1 MSEPAIDARRHST
14 SSNNEY
20 EQVFERYNYD
30 DYKAEFQFILE
41 AMKDITKRTTFNV
54 PIINPDAA
62 EVENQKESWNKM
74 GDPPLPKGWMQIFG
88 STLNKISSELTSKT
102 KTDEEGAKVTRI
114 LKALSNY
121 SLKAKVVMV
130 LAAFAVK
137 YGKVCLSAGLYP
149 VNPVAR
155 AVVSLRW
162 QQSVLDRPKYLTEWH
177 KRVAGIIKQMLAVS
191 DRILNDS
198 QSQIGGGKSGNDAV
212 QLIIQCAI
220 VCSSQMMAILTPDS
234 HNLVPDK
241 LPEPYKWNLC
251 VLENALKT
259 MLGENKG
266 DPVAQDRDSSTNI
279 CLPEPHV
286 QKETAAANK
295 DKNQGKSKGR
305 SSSRVKPANICC

>member
-1 MSEPAIDARRHST
+1 MSETAIDARRNST

-62 EVENQKESWNKM
+62 EENQKESWNKM

-121 SLKAKVVMV
+121 SLKAKVVMI

-162 QQSVLDRPKYLTEWH
+162 QQSVLDRPKRWKKWQRCGAIDNPMRDCLL
-177 KRVAGIIKQMLAVS
+177 VADDGNS
-191 DRILNDS
+191 DT
-198 QSQIGGGKSGNDAV
+198 G
-212 QLIIQCAI
+212 
-220 VCSSQMMAILTPDS
+220 
-234 HNLVPDK
+234 
-241 LPEPYKWNLC
+241 
-251 VLENALKT
+251 
-259 MLGENKG
+259 
-266 DPVAQDRDSSTNI
+266 
-279 CLPEPHV
+279 
-286 QKETAAANK
+286 
-295 DKNQGKSKGR
+295 
-305 SSSRVKPANICC
+305 